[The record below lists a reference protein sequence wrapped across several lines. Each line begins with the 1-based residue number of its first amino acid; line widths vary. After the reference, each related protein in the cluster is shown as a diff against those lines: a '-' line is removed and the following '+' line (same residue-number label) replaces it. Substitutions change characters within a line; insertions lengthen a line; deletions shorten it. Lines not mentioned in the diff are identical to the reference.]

1 MQTRNFSAR
10 MLALLLALVLTQP
23 LAFMTQAQAEAA
35 GVPQLPDPGKTGMNR
50 EQQQQLGLQAMGEV
64 YKQMPV
70 LPDSSPET
78 QYIQHLGK
86 KLAAVIPA
94 DRTWPYQFHVIPA
107 ADINAFA
114 LPGGPIFVNIGT
126 ITAAENE
133 AQLAGV
139 LAHEMSHVYMQ
150 HSAKQAPKATVAQII
165 AGLAG
170 AVLPQSGLGALA
182 RMGVQIGAGGVLMKY
197 SRSDEAQADATGAII
212 MYKAG
217 YNPQAMADFFETL
230 QKKYGAGGPQLLSDH
245 PNPGNRTAAVQ
256 KEIQNWPKK
265 NYMTNSAD
273 FPGVKQEA
281 SKMKAYSAQEIANG
295 AKAGTW
301 EQQNRQNHVVPAN
314 LPSSSSSNQGSGAGS
329 GESTSAAAENVSF
342 KEIKPSDR
350 MTRHEGQGF
359 TIYYPDNWK
368 VAGDANMT
376 IIGPPS
382 AQAQNGIAY
391 GVIIGNQPG
400 GGSLDDATQKLA
412 QGMAQDNPGMKISSE
427 MKNVDITGTQGR
439 TLELSGKS
447 PLTQNGQPLPE
458 HDWLV
463 TLPRPQGGLVYVVF
477 VSPERDFNQLHPT
490 YQKML
495 DSLQLQ

>member
-86 KLAAVIPA
+86 KLMAVIPA

-281 SKMKAYSAQEIANG
+281 SKVKAYSAQEIANG

-314 LPSSSSSNQGSGAGS
+314 LPSSGSQGSGAGS